1 MSKSLGNTLSIEH
14 VTSLVRPVELRYYLV
29 APHYRSTIEY
39 SEQSLLEAA
48 TAYRRIEGFVERA
61 VERVGELGPGR
72 LPERFVAAMD
82 NDLETSGALAVVHE
96 AVRAGN
102 AALADGR
109 DDEVAERLAEVRG
122 MLGILGLDPLDRRWR
137 TGSDDRLRGV
147 VDALVQVTLDARQAA
162 RARKDFAAA
171 DAIRDQLKAAGV
183 VVEDTPAGPRWT
195 LSDGD

>member
-1 MSKSLGNTLSIEH
+1 
-14 VTSLVRPVELRYYLV
+14 VEVRYYLV

-39 SEQSLLEAA
+39 SEDALREAA

-61 VERVGELGPGR
+61 VERVGTVEVGGA
-72 LPERFVAAMD
+72 LPAAFVTAMD
-82 NDLETSGALAVVHE
+82 DDLGTPQALAVVHD

-102 AALADGR
+102 AALAEGQ
-109 DDEVAERLAEVRG
+109 DEVAREQLRAVRS
-122 MLGILGLDPLDRRWR
+122 MLDVLGLDPLDPRWAGR
-137 TGSDDRLRGV
+137 AAGGTGERLRGV
-147 VDALVQVTLDARQAA
+147 VDSLVQVTLDARQAA

-195 LSDGD
+195 LANGD